1 MPFFEGVPF
10 STVIPTRGCPWK
22 CIFCRAGGVWGAEI
36 RVRSPENVMGELEQL
51 VNGLGIRH
59 VVFMTDSL
67 TLNRRWAR
75 SFFNKLETSKLGI
88 EWICN
93 SRVDVVDEEMLAL
106 MKRAGC
112 KLIAYGVE
120 SGNAEVLKAT
130 KKEITLEQ
138 SERAIR
144 WTREAGIISMA
155 YFVIGLPGETHS
167 TIEDS
172 INFAIKIDP
181 DYVNFHVATPFPG
194 TELYD
199 MALENAWIVADN
211 WEEFEEEGSAVMR
224 TDDLEP
230 LDLIRAQK
238 RAMKKFYLRPGRI
251 VKELGRIRSMSEL
264 KSRISAGVSLF
275 KTVAGGGTK

>member
-1 MPFFEGVPF
+1 
-10 STVIPTRGCPWK
+10 
-22 CIFCRAGGVWGAEI
+22 
-36 RVRSPENVMGELEQL
+36 MGELEQL
-51 VNGLGIRH
+51 VKGLGIRH

-75 SFFNKLETSKLGI
+75 SFFSKLEKSDLGLD
-88 EWICN
+88 WICN

-120 SGNAEVLKAT
+120 SGNADVLKAT

-144 WTREAGIISMA
+144 WTREAGILSMA
-155 YFVIGLPGETHS
+155 YFVLGLPGETHS

-199 MALENAWIVADN
+199 MALKNAWIVADN

-224 TDDLEP
+224 TDALEP
-230 LDLIRAQK
+230 EDLVKAQQ
-238 RAMKKFYLRPGRI
+238 RAMKRFYMRPGRI

-264 KSRISAGVSLF
+264 KSRIVAGLNMF
-275 KTVAGGGTK
+275 KTVSGSETK